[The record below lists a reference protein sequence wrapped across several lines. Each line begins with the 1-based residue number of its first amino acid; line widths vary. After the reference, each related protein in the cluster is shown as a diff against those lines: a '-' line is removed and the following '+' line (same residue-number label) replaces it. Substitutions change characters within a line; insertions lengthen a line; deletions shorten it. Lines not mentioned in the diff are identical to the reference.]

1 MNDVVKTPHNQMV
14 RSYFGGTFAVAH
26 ATYDIQNSCVLP
38 TVAVVLS
45 SA

>member
-1 MNDVVKTPHNQMV
+1 MMEKKTPHNQMV
-14 RSYFGGTFAVAH
+14 RSYFGVTFAVAS
-26 ATYDIQNSCVLP
+26 TYDIQNPFVLH

>member
-1 MNDVVKTPHNQMV
+1 MNDVVKTTHNQMV
-14 RSYFGGTFAVAH
+14 RSYFSGTFAVAR
-26 ATYDIQNSCVLP
+26 TYDIQNSCVLP